1 MKKKRV
7 LVFLSIA
14 AIGTLA
20 YRTARKKKTTAL
32 IRADNRAPEIK
43 EDTQTD
49 DVKRVEVS
57 EREKEE
63 ALEQILSDVE
73 EMYRG
78 REEIVPD
85 EDDKEVLLAKKDKIQ
100 NEETKK
106 EEDKNN

>member
-43 EDTQTD
+43 ED
-49 DVKRVEVS
+49 VKADAV
-57 EREKEE
+57 
-63 ALEQILSDVE
+63 
-73 EMYRG
+73 
-78 REEIVPD
+78 
-85 EDDKEVLLAKKDKIQ
+85 
-100 NEETKK
+100 
-106 EEDKNN
+106 